1 MDELFQLT
9 DTNFSV
15 VLCVFVSRW
24 WVRWMCVFSCF
35 PCDVEAFSLTVG
47 PVNKKMLFKINSTIY
62 VMVDQILI
70 GKLCLLLFV
79 IGLPT
84 YCILFSDWATVQ
96 GPLTPYSNTGKP
108 GLQG

>member
-47 PVNKKMLFKINSTIY
+47 PVNKKMLLKLNSTID
-62 VMVDQILI
+62 VMVDGFESYWGNSAYQL
-70 GKLCLLLFV
+70 
-79 IGLPT
+79 
-84 YCILFSDWATVQ
+84 S
-96 GPLTPYSNTGKP
+96 KP
-108 GLQG
+108 QL